1 MVRRNTIMLIVC
13 LSTLTSSIVLPAY
26 AEVTSVQTDRTFY
39 TPGSKIHFTGT
50 VAKDDYQKL
59 VNIVIHDP
67 TGNFVL
73 ITGGFSNADSTFQ
86 IIADAGSQFRVKG
99 TYNATAFIGKE
110 SDGKTVRIDFSPDG
124 SPVIH
129 PTPQTQ
135 TVQNNPSS
143 SSYQSQGS
151 TQATQNNV
159 QTNTPASGTNN
170 DPSVD
175 QIIQQR
181 IDAAKKLKELLDQ
194 QKGKHV
200 NTELS
205 ENIGVVD
212 YGSPV
217 LVNAGQ
223 AGKLFGQYDFKNVL
237 YPLIALGGIGIVVA
251 ILFSRKRFAMPQL
264 NTLSTK
270 KPIEASLTIPSSDE
284 PEEDYALMIL
294 RNRLVKGEISIED
307 FKSIKEVLI
316 EP

>member
-1 MVRRNTIMLIVC
+1 MVRRNTIMLLVC
-13 LSTLTSSIVLPAY
+13 LPILTSSIVLPAY

-50 VAKDDYQKL
+50 VARDDYQKL

-67 TGNFVL
+67 AGNFVL
-73 ITGGFSNADSTFQ
+73 ITGGFSNGDSTFQ
-86 IIADAGSQFRVKG
+86 ITQDAGNQFRVKG

-129 PTPQTQ
+129 STPQTQ
-135 TVQNNPSS
+135 TTQNNPSS
-143 SSYQSQGS
+143 SSSQSQGS
-151 TQATQNNV
+151 TQTTQNNV
-159 QTNTPASGTNN
+159 QTSTTGTNN

-200 NTELS
+200 STELS
-205 ENIGVVD
+205 ENIGVGD
-212 YGSPV
+212 YGSPI
-217 LVNAGQ
+217 VNAGP
-223 AGKLFGQYDFKNVL
+223 ASNLFGQYDFKNVL
-237 YPLIALGGIGIVVA
+237 YPLIALGGVGIVVA

-270 KPIEASLTIPSSDE
+270 KPIEQSPTISSSDE

-294 RNRLVKGEISIED
+294 RNRLVKGEISVED

>member
-1 MVRRNTIMLIVC
+1 MLLVC
-13 LSTLTSSIVLPAY
+13 LSILTSSIVLPAY

-73 ITGGFSNADSTFQ
+73 ITGGFSSADSTYQ
-86 IIADAGSQFRVKG
+86 ITQDAGNQFRVKG

-129 PTPQTQ
+129 QTPQTQ
-135 TVQNNPSS
+135 TVQNNPYSS
-143 SSYQSQGS
+143 SSQSQGS
-151 TQATQNNV
+151 TQTTQNNA
-159 QTNTPASGTNN
+159 QTSTTGTSN

-181 IDAAKKLKELLDQ
+181 IDEAKKLKELLDQ

-212 YGSPV
+212 YGSPI
-217 LVNAGQ
+217 LVNAGL
-223 AGKLFGQYDFKNVL
+223 ASNLFGQYDFKNVL

-264 NTLSTK
+264 NTLSTQ
-270 KPIEASLTIPSSDE
+270 KPIEAPLTIPSSDE

-294 RNRLVKGEISIED
+294 RNRLVKGEISVED

>member
-1 MVRRNTIMLIVC
+1 MVRRNTIMLLVC
-13 LSTLTSSIVLPAY
+13 LSILTSSIVLPAY

-73 ITGGFSNADSTFQ
+73 ITGGFSSADSTFQ
-86 IIADAGSQFRVKG
+86 ITQDAGNQFRVKG

-124 SPVIH
+124 SLVIH
-129 PTPQTQ
+129 PTYQTQ

-143 SSYQSQGS
+143 SSSQSQGS

-159 QTNTPASGTNN
+159 QTSTGTSGTNN

-212 YGSPV
+212 YGSPIM
-217 LVNAGQ
+217 VNGGPASN
-223 AGKLFGQYDFKNVL
+223 LFGQYDFKSVL
-237 YPLIALGGIGIVVA
+237 YPLIALGGVGIVVA

-270 KPIEASLTIPSSDE
+270 KPIEESPTISSSDE

-294 RNRLVKGEISIED
+294 RNRLVKGEISVDE

>member
-1 MVRRNTIMLIVC
+1 MVRRNTILLLVC
-13 LSTLTSSIVLPAY
+13 LSILTSSIVLPVY
-26 AEVTSVQTDRTFY
+26 AEVTSVKTDRTFY
-39 TPGSKIHFTGT
+39 TPGSKIYFTGT

-86 IIADAGSQFRVKG
+86 IIADAGNQFRVKG

-110 SDGKTVRIDFSPDG
+110 SDGKTVKIDFSPDG

-129 PTPQTQ
+129 QTPQTQ

-143 SSYQSQGS
+143 SSSQSQGS
-151 TQATQNNV
+151 TQTTQNNV
-159 QTNTPASGTNN
+159 QTSTTGTNN
-170 DPSVD
+170 GPSVD

-205 ENIGVVD
+205 ESVGVGD
-212 YGSPV
+212 YGSPI
-217 LVNAGQ
+217 VNAGQ
-223 AGKLFGQYDFKNVL
+223 ASNLFGQYDFKNVL
-237 YPLIALGGIGIVVA
+237 YPLIALGGVGIVVA

-264 NTLSTK
+264 KTLSTK
-270 KPIEASLTIPSSDE
+270 KPIEAPLTIPSSDE
-284 PEEDYALMIL
+284 PEEDYAIMIL

-307 FKSIKEVLI
+307 FKSIKVVLV

>member
-1 MVRRNTIMLIVC
+1 MVRRNTIMLLVC
-13 LSTLTSSIVLPAY
+13 LSILTSSIALPAY
-26 AEVTSVQTDRTFY
+26 AEVTSVQTDRIFY
-39 TPGSKIHFTGT
+39 TPGSKIQFTGT

-73 ITGGFSNADSTFQ
+73 ITGGFSSADSTFQ
-86 IIADAGSQFRVKG
+86 VTQDAGNQFRVKG

-110 SDGKTVRIDFSPDG
+110 SDGKTVKIDFSPDG

-129 PTPQTQ
+129 PTYQTQ
-135 TVQNNPSS
+135 TVQNNPYSS
-143 SSYQSQGS
+143 SSQSQGS
-151 TQATQNNV
+151 TQTTQNNV
-159 QTNTPASGTNN
+159 QTSTGTSGTNN

-205 ENIGVVD
+205 ESVGVGD
-212 YGSPV
+212 YGSPI
-217 LVNAGQ
+217 VNAGQ
-223 AGKLFGQYDFKNVL
+223 ASNLFGQYDFKNVL
-237 YPLIALGGIGIVVA
+237 YPLIALGGVGIVVA

-264 NTLSTK
+264 KTLSTK
-270 KPIEASLTIPSSDE
+270 KPIEAPLTIPSSDE
-284 PEEDYALMIL
+284 PEEDYAIMIL